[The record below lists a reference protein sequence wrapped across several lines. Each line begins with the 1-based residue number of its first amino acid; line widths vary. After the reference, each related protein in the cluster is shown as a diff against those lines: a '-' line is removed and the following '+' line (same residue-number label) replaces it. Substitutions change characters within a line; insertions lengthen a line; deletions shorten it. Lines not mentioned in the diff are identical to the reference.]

1 MSLASG
7 YLSVDRP
14 ASVEGPPRHLVRG
27 QRGCGTRLPAL
38 WAESVA
44 VATPSCT
51 LEAVRLQHLSPPK
64 PPKPPPRTPRTPPPA
79 SGKSGSDRSAAY
91 APDEAG
97 GQAPTGAAVST
108 TAQDLSAAKVQ
119 AVARGS
125 MARRLYSGM
134 KEARR
139 STTGKHP
146 LSTDPAKFLTKAA
159 P

>member
-1 MSLASG
+1 VVFCYFYCIIGLGLIGIVLTAISDF
-7 YLSVDRP
+7 V
-14 ASVEGPPRHLVRG
+14 
-27 QRGCGTRLPAL
+27 
-38 WAESVA
+38 
-44 VATPSCT
+44 
-51 LEAVRLQHLSPPK
+51 EAVRLQHLSPPK